1 MPPVTLLT
9 TPGARNLNHKVLAK
23 IPGLLFLDSGDF
35 LLGDEMSC
43 AMLLGKT
50 MKNDRK
56 LPKNPNALKFYIH
69 RVSKRLYGLIM
80 EANNHLMEL
89 KKGNTSLRRI
99 LNNHRQQEFW
109 TFVFGQLRVNRRWD
123 VFTPHGPQVE
133 ALLDRFCDARRDY
146 LLARAPDAA
155 DDEAAKNPIASKA
168 ELVGLFYAIPDDSD
182 LLFAPSPPGR
192 AFSPID
198 HAIASAATV
207 DNDES
212 PDTSAEEQKNEE
224 DDTPLNSSLVTM
236 QLWAIVR
243 PIVNREK
250 ERLGLRTYEHNELAE
265 FLRMNT
271 Q

>member
-9 TPGARNLNHKVLAK
+9 TPVARNLNHKVLAK
-23 IPGLLFLDSGDF
+23 ILGLLFLDNGDF
-35 LLGDEMSC
+35 LLGDEMSY

-56 LPKNPNALKFYIH
+56 LPKNPNAMKFYIH
-69 RVSKRLYGLIM
+69 RISKRLYGLIL
-80 EANNHLMEL
+80 EAKNHLFEL

-146 LLARAPDAA
+146 LLARAPNAA
-155 DDEAAKNPIASKA
+155 DEEAAKNPA

-182 LLFAPSPPGR
+182 PLFALSPLGR
-192 AFSPID
+192 ALSPVD
-198 HAIASAATV
+198 NAIASAATV
-207 DNDES
+207 DKNES
-212 PDTSAEEQKNEE
+212 PDTTAEEQESEE
-224 DDTPLNSSLVTM
+224 DDTSLNSSLVTV

-250 ERLGLRTYEHNELAE
+250 ERLGLRIYEHNELAE

>member
-155 DDEAAKNPIASKA
+155 DDEAAKNPA

>member
-9 TPGARNLNHKVLAK
+9 TPGARNLNHKVLTK
-23 IPGLLFLDSGDF
+23 IPGLLFLDNGDF

-56 LPKNPNALKFYIH
+56 LPKNPDAIEFYIH
-69 RVSKRLYGLIM
+69 RISKRLYGLIL
-80 EANNHLMEL
+80 EAKNHLSEL
-89 KKGNTSLRRI
+89 KEGNTSLRRI

-109 TFVFGQLRVNRRWD
+109 TFVFGQLRV
-123 VFTPHGPQVE
+123 E

-146 LLARAPDAA
+146 LLARAPNAA
-155 DDEAAKNPIASKA
+155 DDEAAKNPAQLA
-168 ELVGLFYAIPDDSD
+168 GLFYAIPDDSD
-182 LLFAPSPPGR
+182 LLFAPSPLGR
-192 AFSPID
+192 ALSPIND
-198 HAIASAATV
+198 DIASAATV
-207 DNDES
+207 DKNES
-212 PDTSAEEQKNEE
+212 PDTTAEQQESEE
-224 DDTPLNSSLVTM
+224 DDTSLNSFLVTM
-236 QLWAIVR
+236 QLWAIVQ

-250 ERLGLRTYEHNELAE
+250 ERLGLRTHEHNEWAE